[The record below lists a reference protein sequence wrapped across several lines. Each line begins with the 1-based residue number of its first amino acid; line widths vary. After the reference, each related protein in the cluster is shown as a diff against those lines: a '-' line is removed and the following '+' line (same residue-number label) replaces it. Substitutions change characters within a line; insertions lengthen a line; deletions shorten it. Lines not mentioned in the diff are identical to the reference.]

1 MSIFHRAIVTAE
13 RPALESEQ
21 LLENKDEMRGGCR
34 KENC

>member
-1 MSIFHRAIVTAE
+1 MSIFHHAIVTAE

-21 LLENKDEMRGGCR
+21 LLENKDEMRGGCW